1 MKYTKCVRREIFF
14 DIKLFYFQTSESRML
29 KLILRVLDFIEID
42 NSLLY
47 AQTYSYTFDNF
58 YLLSINWSLIPIV
71 VILSYGVW
79 FLKAIPKL
87 DKLLSVKIISVNFL
101 RFS

>member
-87 DKLLSVKIISVNFL
+87 D
-101 RFS
+101 